1 MILCLKIGNR
11 FSQSKD
17 FQIMDTA
24 ESSQSSFCLF
34 YGLSTVEREFNA
46 VDVFIIESQLELS
59 CETLRMENVLE
70 CVENVCIALLS
81 PKI

>member
-1 MILCLKIGNR
+1 MILCRKIGNR

-24 ESSQSSFCLF
+24 ESSQSSFCLL

-46 VDVFIIESQLELS
+46 VDVFIVESQLELS

-70 CVENVCIALLS
+70 RVENVCITLLS